1 MQQSDLTEE
10 AMQPDPAAVP
20 LLLHIGYHK
29 TGTSWLQQVFFPG
42 HPAFVPLID
51 STQPWNDPLMRAL
64 VAVSERNFDPERAR
78 LLLAAKLAEAR
89 PAAGQVAVISA
100 ERLSGHPFSGGHDS
114 FAIARR
120 LQAVAPQARVI
131 ALVREQRA
139 MIRSVY
145 KQMVAEGF
153 TLSLDEWMA
162 MRPWKGTCGFDWS
175 HYEYDRLAQ
184 HYQRLFGRE
193 RTLFLPYERLRRE
206 RSLLLAELC
215 AFCGVPNQDA
225 WPEQQVN
232 SSLGA
237 PGTALLRRLNRFRRS
252 ELNPD
257 PALVLPARVTDN
269 FRGVLRKMENWFEV
283 DDIQFDAALER
294 QILDYYRPANQRL
307 AELLNWPEHHGY

>member
-1 MQQSDLTEE
+1 MQQSGLTQQ
-10 AMQPDPAAVP
+10 AMPQAVDAVP
-20 LLLHIGYHK
+20 LLFHIGYHK

-42 HPAFVPLID
+42 HAAFVPLIA
-51 STQPWNDPLMRAL
+51 TQPWDDPLMRAL
-64 VAVSERNFDPERAR
+64 VAVSERSFDPQRAR
-78 LLLAAKLAEAR
+78 ALLDAKLAEASLV
-89 PAAGQVAVISA
+89 AGQVAVVSA

-153 TLSLDEWMA
+153 TLSLDEWMG

-175 HYEYDRLAQ
+175 YYEYDKLVQ
-184 HYQRLFGRE
+184 HYQSLFGSE
-193 RTLFLPYERLRRE
+193 RTLFLPHERLRRE
-206 RSLLLAELC
+206 PALFLSELC
-215 AFCGVPNQDA
+215 AFCGVPNQEVGS
-225 WPEQQVN
+225 EQQVN

-237 PGTALLRRLNRFRRS
+237 AGTALLRRLNRFRRS

-257 PALVLPARVTDN
+257 PVLVLPARLTDN
-269 FRGVLRKMENWFEV
+269 FRGVLRKMEKWFDV
-283 DDIQFDAALER
+283 DDIQLDAALER
-294 QILDYYRPANQRL
+294 QIVDYYRPANRRL